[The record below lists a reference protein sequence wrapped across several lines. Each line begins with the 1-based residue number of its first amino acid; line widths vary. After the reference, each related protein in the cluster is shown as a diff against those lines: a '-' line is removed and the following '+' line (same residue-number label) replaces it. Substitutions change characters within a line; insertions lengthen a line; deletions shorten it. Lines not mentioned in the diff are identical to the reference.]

1 MRYYQTSYITGLIMS
16 PSDPPAALL
25 QQRQALVKQLR
36 RLEPFI
42 LRGSLIERFKRCGKP
57 GCKCVQGPG
66 HGPKYYFIGQPGW
79 HSAADGLR
87 PSGIRSTGL
96 RVPPELSTSA
106 STAGADLQ
114 RKSRVTAASG
124 KILTLSEHGAFGTPA
139 RFGHGREARRQ
150 FSPKLVASRPGPRSS
165 SSADPL

>member
-1 MRYYQTSYITGLIMS
+1 MS

-42 LRGSLIERFKRCGKP
+42 LRGSLIERFKRWWQTRLQVCS
-57 GCKCVQGPG
+57 GPRAR
-66 HGPKYYFIGQPGW
+66 PQVLFIGQPAW

-87 PSGIRSTGL
+87 PGGIRSTGL
-96 RVPPELSTSA
+96 RVPPELPTSA

-124 KILTLSEHGAFGTPA
+124 EILTLSEHGASGTPA

-150 FSPKLVASRPGPRSS
+150 FSPKLVASRPGPRTS
-165 SSADPL
+165 SSAEPS